1 MTSKA
6 QIDSFLKSDKL
17 AIAGV
22 SRDEKKFGFLIYKK
36 LKEII
41 PQIYPI
47 NPNADLIDGSKVF
60 KSFDELPEGIENLF
74 IVTKKD
80 KTKDVISEAVKYG
93 IKNIWIQ
100 QMSETNEA
108 LELAN
113 QNSLNI
119 IYKKC
124 IFMYADPVNG
134 IHKFHR
140 FMAKLFGKY

>member
-1 MTSKA
+1 MTNNT
-6 QIDSFLKSDKL
+6 QIDNFLKTDKV

-22 SRDEKKFGFLIYKK
+22 SKNEKKFGFLIYKK

-47 NPNADLIDGSKVF
+47 NPNADLIDGSKVY

-124 IFMYADPVNG
+124 LFMYADPVTG
-134 IHKFHR
+134 IHNFHR
-140 FMAKLFGKY
+140 FVAKLFGKY